1 MEGIGRCTF
10 CDGQASAKSKE
21 IVVMIFLPGS
31 FKNAV
36 IRYAVMIAIFAV
48 TLISCRKDP
57 AIPQFQTQN
66 VFIIVMD
73 GARYSETW
81 GDPTHQY
88 VPHLYHDFGPGGIAS
103 TQFYNNGPTYTSA
116 GHVAITTGHYQEI
129 NNAGSEI
136 PQNPSIFQYWLK
148 ATGKDSTAAWII
160 ASKDKLAVLSDCLD
174 ETWSGRYNPSA
185 NCGINGAGVGS
196 GYRDDST
203 TFEKTKEII
212 SLHHP
217 NLVLINFREPDYSG
231 HQNNW
236 PAYLQGITDVDN
248 YCYELWNFV
257 QADPLYAG
265 TTTFF
270 VTNDHGRHLDTV
282 STGFIGHG
290 DSCAGCRHIN
300 LFATG
305 PDFKTN
311 YVMDANY
318 GLIDI
323 PPTVAALFGFR
334 FSAGQ
339 GVVME
344 ELFK

>member
-1 MEGIGRCTF
+1 M
-10 CDGQASAKSKE
+10 KL
-21 IVVMIFLPGS
+21 LPCS
-31 FKNAV
+31 FKRLARNGQLL
-36 IRYAVMIAIFAV
+36 ISIFIA
-48 TLISCRKDP
+48 TLVSCRKDP
-57 AIPQFQTQN
+57 TISQYRTKN

-81 GDPTHQY
+81 GDPVHQY
-88 VPHLYHDFGPGGIAS
+88 IPHLSNNFAPNGIAS
-103 TQFYNNGPTYTSA
+103 TRFYNDGPTYTAS

-129 NNAGSEI
+129 NNGGAET
-136 PQNPSIFQYWLK
+136 PEHPSVFQYWLK

-174 ETWSGRYNPSA
+174 EKWNGYYNPST

-203 TFEKTKEII
+203 TFEKAKEII
-212 SLHHP
+212 TLHHP
-217 NLVLINFREPDYSG
+217 NLVLLNFREPDFSG

-236 PAYLQGITDVDN
+236 PAYLQGISDVDQ

-257 QADPLYAG
+257 QADSLYAG

-270 VTNDHGRHLDTV
+270 ITNDHGRHLDTI
-282 STGFIGHG
+282 SPGFSGHG
-290 DSCAGCRHIN
+290 DGCEGCRHIN
-300 LFATG
+300 LFAIG

-311 YVMDANY
+311 YVMDEKY

-323 PPTVAALFGFR
+323 PHTAAALFGFR
-334 FSAGQ
+334 FSTGQ

-344 ELFK
+344 ELFN